1 MFSRPISGFDIFIFI
16 CREGM
21 SMRADRNTFLYDPDH
36 RLLFCRN
43 AKVSDALSEQILFC
57 IQLQTHLQ
65 AGVGHMA
72 RCVQMSTAVHIH
84 FNIY

>member
-57 IQLQTHLQ
+57 TQLQTHSQ
-65 AGVGHMA
+65 AGGGHEA
-72 RCVQMSTAVHIH
+72 RCLQMSTAVHIY